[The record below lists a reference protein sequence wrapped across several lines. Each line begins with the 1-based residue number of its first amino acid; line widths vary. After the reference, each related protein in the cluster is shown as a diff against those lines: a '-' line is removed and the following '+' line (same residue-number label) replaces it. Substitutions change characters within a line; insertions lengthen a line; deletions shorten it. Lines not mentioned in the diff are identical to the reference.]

1 MPQASRLFS
10 DKLDRVTF
18 STYFL
23 GAVVPLIGLAVVVE
37 RFALPTLSDRSQ
49 ELGLVALV
57 VFTAILSLG
66 SFLVLRHITR
76 RSLARM
82 DADNHRLT
90 SLLSISSKL
99 AGVQHLTEATDCAVE
114 QALALANA
122 PAAYLYMLG
131 SDAVL
136 PPMAAAAGTD
146 AAKIHERLQPHL
158 DEIPRMVLESRR
170 PLMRAAGEGSADY
183 AALAVPLPGEPA
195 PIGVLVA
202 VRPAPAA
209 EFAPE
214 EADALS
220 TLAALAAVALHN
232 GDLRD
237 AQRNFFAH
245 VTDIIVH
252 ALDAHLGFHQGHGT
266 RVAQL
271 ANRLGRA
278 YGFDD
283 ASMQRLHFAALLH
296 DIGMLRLDRS
306 QQMSRKACE
315 KHTVIGARMLS
326 PIRLWKDLAPIVHHH
341 HEWWDGSGYPDG
353 ISGEAIPLSARILS
367 VCDAYDAMT
376 SESSYGGTRTPE
388 VALAELER
396 CRGTQFDP
404 AVVASFRTL
413 AEAGQLDG

>member
-1 MPQASRLFS
+1 MPKGSSLFS

-37 RFALPTLSDRSQ
+37 RFALPTLSDRGE
-49 ELGLVALV
+49 ELGLIGLV

-82 DADNHRLT
+82 DGDNHRLT
-90 SLLSISSKL
+90 SLLEISSRL

-122 PAAYLYMLG
+122 PAAYLFMRG
-131 SDAVL
+131 SDAVP
-136 PPMAAAAGTD
+136 PPMAAAAGRD
-146 AAKIHERLQPHL
+146 ATKLHERLQPRI

-170 PLMRAAGEGSADY
+170 PLLRAVGSGRDEF
-183 AALAVPLPGEPA
+183 AALAVPLPGDPA
-195 PIGVLVA
+195 PIGALVA

-214 EADALS
+214 ETDALS

-245 VTDIIVH
+245 VTDIIVN
-252 ALDAHLGFHQGHGT
+252 ALDAHLDFHQGHGN

-278 YGFDD
+278 YAFDD
-283 ASMQRLHFAALLH
+283 DAMQTLHFAALLH

-306 QQMSRKACE
+306 QQMNRKTCE
-315 KHTVIGARMLS
+315 KHAMIGSRMLGS
-326 PIRLWKDLAPIVHHH
+326 IRLWKDLAPIVHHH

-353 ISGEAIPLSARILS
+353 IAGEAIPLASRIVA

-376 SESSYGGTRTPE
+376 SQSSYRETRTPE
-388 VALAELER
+388 QALAELEA
-396 CRGTQFDP
+396 CRGSQFDP
-404 AVVASFRTL
+404 AVVAAFRTL
-413 AEAGQLDG
+413 AEAGQLDA

>member
-1 MPQASRLFS
+1 MPQAQRLFS

-18 STYFL
+18 SAYFL

-37 RFALPTLSDRSQ
+37 RFALPTLADRDQ
-49 ELGLVALV
+49 ELGLIALV

-66 SFLVLRHITR
+66 SFLVLRAITR
-76 RSLARM
+76 RSLTRM
-82 DADNHRLT
+82 DGDNHRLS
-90 SLLSISSKL
+90 SLLSISSRL

-122 PAAYLYMLG
+122 PAAYLFLRG
-131 SDAVL
+131 SDAIA

-146 AAKIHERLQPHL
+146 ATKIHERLKPRI

-170 PLMRAAGEGSADY
+170 PLMRAAGAGSEEY
-183 AALAVPLPGEPA
+183 AALAVPLPGDPA

-209 EFAPE
+209 DFAPE

-252 ALDAHLGFHQGHGT
+252 ALDAHLGFHEGHGT

-283 ASMQRLHFAALLH
+283 GAMQRLHFAALLH
-296 DIGMLRLDRS
+296 DIGMLRLDRA
-306 QQMSRKACE
+306 QQMNRKTCDRHAL
-315 KHTVIGARMLS
+315 IGARMLS
-326 PIRLWKDLAPIVHHH
+326 GIRLWKDLAPIIQHH

-353 ISGEAIPLSARILS
+353 IAGEAIPLASRILA
-367 VCDAYDAMT
+367 VCDAWDAMT
-376 SESSYGGTRTPE
+376 SKTAYRETRSPE
-388 VALAELER
+388 QALAELQAF
-396 CRGTQFDP
+396 RGTQFDP
-404 AVVASFRTL
+404 GVVDSFRTL
-413 AEAGQLDG
+413 AEGGQLDG

>member
-1 MPQASRLFS
+1 MPNGSRLFS

-18 STYFL
+18 SAYFL
-23 GAVVPLIGLAVVVE
+23 GAVVPLVGLAVVVE

-49 ELGLVALV
+49 ELGLIALV

-76 RSLARM
+76 RSLDRM
-82 DADNHRLT
+82 DGDNHRLA
-90 SLLSISSKL
+90 SLLAISSKL
-99 AGVQHLTEATDCAVE
+99 AGVQHLTEATDSAVE
-114 QALALANA
+114 QTLALVNA
-122 PAAYLYMLG
+122 PAAFLYLRG
-131 SDAVL
+131 SDAVP
-136 PPMAAAAGTD
+136 PPMAAAAGAD
-146 AAKIHERLQPHL
+146 AGKIHERLRPRL
-158 DEIPRMVLESRR
+158 DEIPRTVLESRR
-170 PLMRAAGEGSADY
+170 PLLRAVGDGSDEY

-195 PIGVLVA
+195 PIGALVA

-209 EFAPE
+209 DFATE

-278 YGFDD
+278 YSFDD
-283 ASMQRLHFAALLH
+283 AAMQRLHFAALLH

-306 QQMSRKACE
+306 QQMNRKTCE
-315 KHTVIGARMLS
+315 RHAPIGARMLS
-326 PIRLWKDLAPIVHHH
+326 GIRLWKDLAPIVHHH

-353 ISGEAIPLSARILS
+353 IAGDAIPLVSRIIS
-367 VCDAYDAMT
+367 VCDAWDAMT
-376 SESSYGGTRTPE
+376 SESSYGVTRTPE
-388 VALAELER
+388 QALAELEA

-404 AVVASFRTL
+404 GVVASFRTL
-413 AEAGQLDG
+413 AEANQLEG

>member
-18 STYFL
+18 SAYFL
-23 GAVVPLIGLAVVVE
+23 GAVVPLVALAVVVE
-37 RFALPTLSDRSQ
+37 RFALPTLSDRGQ

-66 SFLVLRHITR
+66 SFLVLRAITR

-90 SLLSISSKL
+90 SLLSISSRL
-99 AGVQHLTEATDCAVE
+99 ANVQHLTEATDCAVE
-114 QALALANA
+114 HALALANA
-122 PAAYLYMLG
+122 PAAYLFLRG
-131 SDAVL
+131 SEAVP
-136 PPMAAAAGTD
+136 PPMAAAAGVD
-146 AAKIHERLQPHL
+146 ATKIHERLKPRI
-158 DEIPRMVLESRR
+158 DEIPRMVLESQR
-170 PLMRAAGEGSADY
+170 PLMRGARDGGDEY
-183 AALAVPLPGEPA
+183 AALAVPLPGDPT

-209 EFAPE
+209 DFAPE

-283 ASMQRLHFAALLH
+283 GAMQRLHFAALLH
-296 DIGMLRLDRS
+296 DIGMLRLDRA
-306 QQMSRKACE
+306 QQMNRKACD
-315 KHTVIGARMLS
+315 KHALIGARMLS
-326 PIRLWKDLAPIVHHH
+326 GIRLWKDLAPIVQHH

-353 ISGEAIPLSARILS
+353 IAGEAIPLASRIIA

-376 SESSYGGTRTPE
+376 SKTPYGETRSAE
-388 VALAELER
+388 QALAELEA

-413 AEAGQLDG
+413 SEAGPLDG